1 MMKLSSLTA
10 VFMPPPLSAVTPALA
25 STLHIREQERERI
38 ARDLHDELGGHL
50 TGIGMA
56 LGRLQ
61 EQLSTQGL
69 AAPLAEAQQARQLL
83 LEAMNSMHGIIDELH
98 PPVVEFGLAD
108 ALQWQCAQIER
119 QYSMRCQLDR
129 PPALEVADRFLI
141 LSLLRIL
148 REAASNAARHGRA
161 SVLKVSLLA
170 HADTLEMQMAD
181 DGCGIDTRN
190 TSDGGT
196 RHGHGIRN
204 MRERAQALGGELRIE
219 ASRGGGTLIRTL
231 IPVAR

>member
-1 MMKLSSLTA
+1 
-10 VFMPPPLSAVTPALA
+10 MPPPLSSATPALA
-25 STLHIREQERERI
+25 SALHIREQERERI

-50 TGIGMA
+50 VGIGMA

-69 AAPLAEAQQARQLL
+69 AAPLAEVQQARQLL
-83 LEAMNSMHGIIDELH
+83 LEATNSMHGIIDELH

-119 QYSMRCQLDR
+119 QYGMRCQLDS
-129 PPALEVADRFLI
+129 PPGLEVADRFLI

-161 SVLKVSLLA
+161 STLKVGLLA
-170 HADTLEMQMAD
+170 YAGTLEMQMAD
-181 DGCGIDTRN
+181 DGCGIAAPS

-196 RHGHGIRN
+196 RHGHGMRN

-219 ASRGGGTLIRTL
+219 AGPGGGTLIRTL